1 MEAVSVTDMHK
12 ELHVAAG
19 ENTGD
24 GVAAL
29 VETVKTAARL
39 VPRQVN
45 DEIALAKLELEH
57 KKARL
62 GGVAAFAGVALVF
75 MALLVIALVVA
86 AIAGLGTI
94 LPLWLSALII
104 CGAML
109 LVIGISA
116 FVAYRKFKA
125 LLPLLPENATRGIR
139 HDLGIAKLGRDFD
152 PATLEKEELSREEKK
167 ARKAE
172 AAEAK
177 ARAIAEHNAKEAA
190 QGPKATETEL
200 IARTAARREHLLKI
214 REEIVAEADV
224 KKLTVHAL
232 DAAKD
237 KARETVGQAAAGA
250 AGQAVETIKERWK
263 PLAAFA
269 VSSVAFLVLLRKLM
283 KK

>member
-19 ENTGD
+19 GSTGA
-24 GVAAL
+24 GAAAL
-29 VETVKTAARL
+29 LETVKTAARL

-45 DEIALAKLELEH
+45 DEIALAKLELER

-62 GGVAAFAGVALVF
+62 GGVAAFAGVAVAF

-86 AIAGLGTI
+86 AIAGLGTV
-94 LPLWLSALII
+94 LPLWLAALIV

-116 FVAYRKFKA
+116 FVAYRKFKT
-125 LLPLLPENATRGIR
+125 LLPLLPEHATRGIR
-139 HDLGIAKLGRDFD
+139 HDIGIAKLGREFD
-152 PATLEKEELSREEKK
+152 PATLVKEELSREEKK

-177 ARAIAEHNAKEAA
+177 ARAIAEHAAKEAA
-190 QGPKATETEL
+190 QGPKASEAEL
-200 IARTAARREHLLKI
+200 IARTEARREHLLKI
-214 REEIVAEADV
+214 REELVAEADV
-224 KKLTVHAL
+224 KKLSVHAL

-237 KARETVGQAAAGA
+237 KARETMGQAAAGA
-250 AGQAVETIKERWK
+250 AGHAVETVKERWK

-269 VSSVAFLVLLRKLM
+269 VSTAAFLVLLRKLM